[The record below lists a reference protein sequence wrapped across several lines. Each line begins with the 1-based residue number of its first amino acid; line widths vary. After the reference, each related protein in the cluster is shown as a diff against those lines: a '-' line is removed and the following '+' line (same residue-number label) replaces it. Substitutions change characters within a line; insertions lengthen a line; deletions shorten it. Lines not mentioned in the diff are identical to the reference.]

1 MLRTFFSFSSLYFA
15 TLLMMSAIGLFN
27 TYMGLRLTQ
36 QAVSELWIGTLIA
49 AYYLG
54 LMSGARFGHKLI
66 IRVGHIRA
74 FTACAAVTTAMVLL
88 QSLVDYMPI
97 WLLFRLVAGLAMVTQ
112 FMVLESWLNEQ
123 SDNQQRGQVFSFYML
138 ASGLGVVLGQ
148 LALTAFP
155 VLDLRP
161 LALVAVC
168 MVMCLVPIAV
178 TRRVHPPSPLPAP
191 LDLKFFAARI
201 PLSLTAI
208 FIAGNLSGAFYGLA
222 PVYAAKFGL
231 STPDVALFVAAGVTA
246 GLLSQWP
253 IGWLSDRINR
263 AGLIRFNSLLL
274 MVLAAFLW
282 GWISLPFWLMLVLS
296 AVLGVLQFTLYPLG
310 AAFANDHVEHERR
323 VGLSAV
329 LLITYGLGACIGP
342 LIAGALMSWQGPGMY
357 FVFISV
363 CAAILVW
370 QVRPTRVSGAHQV
383 DEAPVQFVPM
393 PDSLQS
399 SAVAAALDP
408 RVDLDIDTSMDG
420 VVHPQ
425 DADTASVPEDGVV
438 FPSEPVPEAVAAHIV
453 ERAGDNGPVQPLG
466 EVTSEAPPADSDA
479 VVDTSLVTPADD
491 APDGSVNTR
500 ADDTPDVSVSAPS
513 DPSAAAAASAS
524 TEDLAA
530 TASMMPPA
538 FQTDVE
544 PAPASDVPEP
554 DKPVRESPLASRLRT
569 RRPQG

>member
-1 MLRTFFSFSSLYFA
+1 MLTTFFSFSSLYFA

-36 QAVSELWIGTLIA
+36 QAVSEVWIGTLIA

-88 QSLVDYMPI
+88 QSLVDSMPI
-97 WLLFRLVAGLAMVTQ
+97 WLGFRLVAGLAMVTQ

-123 SDNQQRGQVFSFYML
+123 SSNEQRGQVFSFYML

-148 LALTAFP
+148 LALTRFP

-161 LALVAVC
+161 LVLVAVC

-191 LDLKFFAARI
+191 LDLKFFASRI
-201 PLSLTAI
+201 PLSLTVL
-208 FIAGNLSGAFYGLA
+208 FVAGNLSGAFYGLA
-222 PVYAAKFGL
+222 PVYGAKFGM
-231 STPDVALFVAAGVTA
+231 STPDVALFVATGVTA

-282 GWISLPFWLMLVLS
+282 GWVTLPFWLMLVLS
-296 AVLGVLQFTLYPLG
+296 GILGVLQFTLYPLG

-329 LLITYGLGACIGP
+329 LLITYGLGACLGP
-342 LIAGALMSWQGPGMY
+342 LIAGVLMSWAGPGMY
-357 FVFISV
+357 FVFISG

-370 QVRPTRVSGAHQV
+370 QVRPGRVSGMHQV

-408 RVDLDIDTSMDG
+408 RVDLDIDTTMDG
-420 VVHPQ
+420 LVHPQ

-438 FPSEPVPEAVAAHIV
+438 FPNGPIPDGVAAHV
-453 ERAGDNGPVQPLG
+453 GERAGENGPVQPLASVSS
-466 EVTSEAPPADSDA
+466 EDTSAIPDDLSTTTEDASGQAALQAQRDSWSDA
-479 VVDTSLVTPADD
+479 SPD
-491 APDGSVNTR
+491 AG
-500 ADDTPDVSVSAPS
+500 
-513 DPSAAAAASAS
+513 AASAS
-524 TEDLAA
+524 PAA
-530 TASMMPPA
+530 
-538 FQTDVE
+538 
-544 PAPASDVPEP
+544 PAPTKGS
-554 DKPVRESPLASRLRT
+554 SR
-569 RRPQG
+569 

>member
-1 MLRTFFSFSSLYFA
+1 MLITFFSFSSLYFA

-36 QAVSELWIGTLIA
+36 QAVSEVWIGTLIA

-88 QSLVDYMPI
+88 QSLVDSMPV
-97 WLLFRLVAGLAMVTQ
+97 WLGFRLVAGLAMVTQ

-123 SDNQQRGQVFSFYML
+123 SSNEQRGQVFSFYML

-161 LALVAVC
+161 LVLVAVC

-191 LDLKFFAARI
+191 LDLKFFASRI
-201 PLSLTAI
+201 PISLTVL
-208 FIAGNLSGAFYGLA
+208 FVAGNLSGAFYGLA

-231 STPDVALFVAAGVTA
+231 STADVALFVATGVTA

-263 AGLIRFNSLLL
+263 AGLIRFNALLL
-274 MVLAAFLW
+274 MVLAALLW

-296 AVLGVLQFTLYPLG
+296 GILGVLQFTLYPLG
-310 AAFANDHVEHERR
+310 AAFANDHVEHSRR

-329 LLITYGLGACIGP
+329 LLITYGLGACLGP
-342 LIAGALMSWQGPGMY
+342 LIAGALMSWSGPGMY
-357 FVFISV
+357 FVFISG

-370 QVRPTRVSGAHQV
+370 QVRPARVSGMHQV

-408 RVDLDIDTSMDG
+408 RVDLDIDTTMDG

-438 FPSEPVPEAVAAHIV
+438 FPNAPIPDAVAAHV
-453 ERAGDNGPVQPLG
+453 DERAGENGPVQPL
-466 EVTSEAPPADSDA
+466 
-479 VVDTSLVTPADD
+479 
-491 APDGSVNTR
+491 
-500 ADDTPDVSVSAPS
+500 
-513 DPSAAAAASAS
+513 AAASDETSPQPFGAADAAGVPQPSRAS
-524 TEDLAA
+524 EAA
-530 TASMMPPA
+530 GNDGGQPTTGSAAPP
-538 FQTDVE
+538 
-544 PAPASDVPEP
+544 PPPRAPDPG
-554 DKPVRESPLASRLRT
+554 R
-569 RRPQG
+569 